1 MESRKQLRKMLKED
15 GIIKAPGAYDAWS
28 AKLVE
33 AAGYS
38 CVYMTGYGVSASVL
52 GKPDIGL
59 ITLPEMATM
68 AKHMVEAVHIPVV
81 ADADTGYGSTLNV
94 VRTVQEYEAA
104 GVAAI
109 QLEDQVM
116 PKRCGHMEGKEL
128 VTEEEMVAKLR
139 AAVKARQDPDLVIIA
154 RTDARAVLGIE
165 AAIERSRAYIAAG
178 ADVIFFEA
186 PQSREEME
194 LINREL
200 KVPMLAN
207 MVDNGKTPFLAAEK
221 LRAMGYKLVIYPVVP
236 LYAATKA
243 CLDILRE
250 LDQRG
255 STSGLQDR
263 LVDFPTFNRMIG
275 LQEFR
280 ALERSFNQP
289 ENC

>member
-38 CVYMTGYGVSASVL
+38 CIYMTGYGVSASVL

-165 AAIERSRAYIAAG
+165 AAIGRSKAYIAAG

-207 MVDNGKTPFLAAEK
+207 MVDNGKTPFLAAEE

>member
-33 AAGYS
+33 AAGYF

-207 MVDNGKTPFLAAEK
+207 MVDNGKTPFLAAEE
-221 LRAMGYKLVIYPVVP
+221 LRAMGYKMVIYQVVT
-236 LYAATKA
+236 LYSAKKA